1 VGVIMKN
8 INEKVN
14 NNYNILK
21 KIVGEKQKK
30 IDELYPNENRTDYGV
45 TVQRWRVCLGMP
57 KVILDD
63 EFALMK
69 RIYLSENHLIKLS
82 DLEQRDGVEKSTYL
96 FKLIQFAIRLS
107 NKLEME
113 EISALNNNDLW
124 TILFW
129 GKRIGKEDFE
139 FKIKPALAIAMEA
152 LYPELLIETGDK
164 LDENRLVRDLGKTIF
179 DNTETSFEYNETTRA
194 KEKPILI
201 DGHLAYKRDNQV
213 AKNAIIHAKYLC
225 ETDSLHNT
233 FVRLDSRQGYF
244 ETQHLVPMKYS
255 DKFKVSL
262 DVEENILCL
271 CSNCKKQ
278 LQYGLGINVML
289 KQFYEQ
295 RKEYLKKV
303 GIIVTYEE
311 LLDMYDVK
319 IRDCSN
325 SEDVTLLDYSYEKAN
340 RS

>member
-1 VGVIMKN
+1 MKN
-8 INEKVN
+8 LNQKKN
-14 NNYNILK
+14 DKAYSILK
-21 KIVGEKQKK
+21 GIVEEKQKK
-30 IDELYPNENRTDYGV
+30 LDQVYPKESKTDYGV
-45 TVQRWRVCLGMP
+45 SVQRWRVCLNMP
-57 KVILDD
+57 RVIMDD
-63 EFALMK
+63 ELTLMK
-69 RIYLSENHLIKLS
+69 RIYLEENHLIRLS
-82 DLEQRDGVEKSTYL
+82 DLELRDGVEKNTYL
-96 FKLIQFAIRLS
+96 FKLIQLAIRLS
-107 NKLEME
+107 NKLEIQE
-113 EISALNNNDLW
+113 VSALENNDLW

-129 GKRIGKEDFE
+129 GKRIDKEDFE
-139 FKIKPALAIAMEA
+139 FKIKPELVSAMEF
-152 LYPELLIETGDK
+152 LYPELLFDAGDK
-164 LDENRLVRDLGKTIF
+164 LDENRLVRDIGKTIF
-179 DNTETSFEYNETTRA
+179 DNSKTSFEYNETPYD

-201 DGHLAYKRDNQV
+201 DGHLAYKRDNLV

-255 DKFKVSL
+255 DKFNVSL

-295 RKEYLKKV
+295 RKEYLEKV
-303 GIIVTYEE
+303 GINVTYEE

-319 IRDCSN
+319 IRDSSN
-325 SEDVTLLDYSYEKAN
+325 SEDVTLLDYDYEKPN